1 MKRRKAI
8 AHVIGPAC
16 VLRRA
21 YRTRAHGSRR
31 SRCIRSPAC
40 SRRAGELRAAR
51 ARGRIAQRG
60 GGGAVGAPM
69 RRRAR
74 RAIEAPGSAAP
85 NRSGGGAPASPHR
98 RLGSTL
104 LVAALWAVVGRV
116 RCLPFCATEC
126 SEHAAAGAVG
136 AKRQDRAAEGRI
148 RCSISGSNLAVY
160 NQPLPDAALVA
171 CPHCDLLQR
180 LPELVPGASARCP
193 RCDKELW
200 RRREDSLERTL
211 ALALAAAVLCV
222 VANFVPMLG
231 LSAVGRAG
239 DRRRARP
246 LHRRRRA
253 GAPDRLH
260 AGDRTRSAT
269 RTTAGMGRD
278 ASPLSPYHRHVEH
291 DRGHDARRAGRAHQ
305 DRGLREGDPGAG
317 AVRARRARLRARGD
331 AGELRSARGLGQDRV
346 GGGGRPDM
354 STPAATAMTLGLQGC
369 HACGLVSRPVPG
381 ADEGSCPRCGDELS
395 FRKSASLQRT
405 WAFLIAAAVCY
416 VPANVLPVLTTVTAS
431 GRDSD
436 TILQGVV
443 LLWSPTGW
451 PLSLIVL
458 VASIMIPS
466 AKIVALV
473 YLLVTVQRGSVESN
487 VQRVRLYRMVELIGR
502 WSMVDVFVD
511 TFTAALVQLQPLMSV
526 EPGPGLLFFAAVVV
540 LTMLAVESFDPRL
553 IWDAASGAE
562 VQRA

>member
-1 MKRRKAI
+1 
-8 AHVIGPAC
+8 
-16 VLRRA
+16 
-21 YRTRAHGSRR
+21 
-31 SRCIRSPAC
+31 
-40 SRRAGELRAAR
+40 
-51 ARGRIAQRG
+51 
-60 GGGAVGAPM
+60 
-69 RRRAR
+69 
-74 RAIEAPGSAAP
+74 
-85 NRSGGGAPASPHR
+85 
-98 RLGSTL
+98 
-104 LVAALWAVVGRV
+104 
-116 RCLPFCATEC
+116 
-126 SEHAAAGAVG
+126 
-136 AKRQDRAAEGRI
+136 
-148 RCSISGSNLAVY
+148 
-160 NQPLPDAALVA
+160 
-171 CPHCDLLQR
+171 
-180 LPELVPGASARCP
+180 
-193 RCDKELW
+193 
-200 RRREDSLERTL
+200 
-211 ALALAAAVLCV
+211 
-222 VANFVPMLG
+222 
-231 LSAVGRAG
+231 
-239 DRRRARP
+239 
-246 LHRRRRA
+246 
-253 GAPDRLH
+253 
-260 AGDRTRSAT
+260 
-269 RTTAGMGRD
+269 
-278 ASPLSPYHRHVEH
+278 
-291 DRGHDARRAGRAHQ
+291 
-305 DRGLREGDPGAG
+305 
-317 AVRARRARLRARGD
+317 
-331 AGELRSARGLGQDRV
+331 
-346 GGGGRPDM
+346 
-354 STPAATAMTLGLQGC
+354 MTLGLQGC

-395 FRKSASLQRT
+395 FRKSASIQRT

-466 AKIVALV
+466 AKIAALV